1 MEFKRLK
8 YDLQQGFTLIEI
20 LVVLIIVGIVSTF
33 AISSFNNTFLNR
45 KNNDLNSFI
54 SFINY
59 HVDHSIISG
68 DTVYLEFQNKNIV
81 AKING
86 QKTKTYSHNDLNF
99 ETQKFKDQIIINQNS
114 LYNTITLDFVYNT
127 QFYEGII
134 SFNGIEYEK
143 KK

>member
-1 MEFKRLK
+1 MELKRLK
-8 YDLQQGFTLIEI
+8 SDFHRGFTLIEI
-20 LVVLIIVGIVSTF
+20 LVVLIIIGIASTF
-33 AISSFNNTFLNR
+33 VISSFNNSFLNK

-86 QKTKTYSHNDLNF
+86 QKTKTYSQNDLNF

-114 LYNTITLDFVYNT
+114 IYNTITLDFVYNN
-127 QFYEGII
+127 QIYEGII
-134 SFNGIEYEK
+134 SFNGIDYEEK
-143 KK
+143 K

>member
-1 MEFKRLK
+1 MELKRLK
-8 YDLQQGFTLIEI
+8 SDFHRGFTLIEI
-20 LVVLIIVGIVSTF
+20 LVVLIIIGIASTF
-33 AISSFNNTFLNR
+33 VISSFNNSFLNS
-45 KNNDLNSFI
+45 KNNVLNSFI

-86 QKTKTYSHNDLNF
+86 QKTKTYSQNDLNF

-114 LYNTITLDFVYNT
+114 IYNTITLDFVYNN
-127 QFYEGII
+127 QIYEGII
-134 SFNGIEYEK
+134 SFNGIDYEEK
-143 KK
+143 K

>member
-1 MEFKRLK
+1 MEFKRVK
-8 YDLQQGFTLIEI
+8 SDFQRGFTLIEI

-33 AISSFNNTFLNR
+33 AISGFNNTSLNK

-86 QKTKTYSHNDLNF
+86 QKTKTYSQNDLNF

-114 LYNTITLDFVYNT
+114 IYNTITLDFVYNN
-127 QFYEGII
+127 QIYEGII
-134 SFNGIEYEK
+134 SFNGIDYEEK
-143 KK
+143 K

>member
-1 MEFKRLK
+1 MEFKRVK
-8 YDLQQGFTLIEI
+8 SDFQRGFTLIEI

-45 KNNDLNSFI
+45 KNNNLNSFI

-86 QKTKTYSHNDLNF
+86 QKTKTYSQNDLNF

-114 LYNTITLDFVYNT
+114 LYNTIKLDFVYNN
-127 QFYEGII
+127 QIYKGII
-134 SFNGIEYEK
+134 SFNGIDYEEK
-143 KK
+143 K

>member
-1 MEFKRLK
+1 MELKRLK
-8 YDLQQGFTLIEI
+8 SDFHRGFTLLEI
-20 LVVLIIVGIVSTF
+20 LVVLIIIGIASTF
-33 AISSFNNTFLNR
+33 VISSFNNSFLNS
-45 KNNDLNSFI
+45 KNNVLNSFI

-99 ETQKFKDQIIINQNS
+99 ETPKFKDQIIINQNS
-114 LYNTITLDFVYNT
+114 LYNTITLDFVYNN
-127 QFYEGII
+127 QIYEGII
-134 SFNGIEYEK
+134 SFNGIDYEEK
-143 KK
+143 K

>member
-1 MEFKRLK
+1 LELKRLK
-8 YDLQQGFTLIEI
+8 SDFHRGFTLIEI
-20 LVVLIIVGIVSTF
+20 LVVLIIIGIASTF
-33 AISSFNNTFLNR
+33 VISSFNNSFLNS
-45 KNNDLNSFI
+45 KNNVLNSFI

-99 ETQKFKDQIIINQNS
+99 EKPKFKDQIIINQNS
-114 LYNTITLDFVYNT
+114 LYNTITLDFVYNN
-127 QFYEGII
+127 QIYEGII
-134 SFNGIEYEK
+134 SFNGIDYEEK
-143 KK
+143 K